1 MSNVIYKQTDRQTFT
16 AKNTT
21 SFILICLYSLKLN
34 DNKHSWIC
42 KVTHTH
48 DFHGLQPVH
57 KWKQKTNKKKKA
69 ATKMVIETEGKM
81 GLMISA
87 IALNHV

>member
-34 DNKHSWIC
+34 DNKHSRFC
-42 KVTHTH
+42 KVIHTR
-48 DFHGLQPVH
+48 DFHGLQLV
-57 KWKQKTNKKKKA
+57 
-69 ATKMVIETEGKM
+69 
-81 GLMISA
+81 
-87 IALNHV
+87 LNNVAKHDGHLSSVA